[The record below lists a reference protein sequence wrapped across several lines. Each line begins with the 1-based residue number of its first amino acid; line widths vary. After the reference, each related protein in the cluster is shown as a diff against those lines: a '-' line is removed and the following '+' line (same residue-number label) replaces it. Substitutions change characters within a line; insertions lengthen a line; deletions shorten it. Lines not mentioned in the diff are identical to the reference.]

1 MKQKEKNNKKA
12 GIKTKSDMS
21 VCKNAETMTTVR
33 SDLSAVPIMKDLF
46 TRAIK
51 GTISIKYGE
60 PHPIVKGNGS
70 ALRDVGVFME
80 IYEDRDRNINQ
91 IISSHTDDEGAQMFD
106 DLKNLDKIKEEL
118 SFYKSR
124 NLWQRIINKHQ

>member
-1 MKQKEKNNKKA
+1 MKQKEKTNKKA
-12 GIKTKSDMS
+12 NIKTKADTSIY
-21 VCKNAETMTTVR
+21 KKEGIMTTVK
-33 SDLSAVPIMKDLF
+33 LGASAVPIMKDLF
-46 TRAIK
+46 ARAIQN
-51 GTISIKYGE
+51 TISVKYGE

-106 DLKNLDKIKEEL
+106 DLKNLDKMKEEL
-118 SFYKSR
+118 AFYKSR